1 MEEIKIGEYIRTKKG
16 TIVRIKDTEFDIC
29 FNLAGQVLY
38 KKWICGECFY
48 EEIAKHSKNIKELV
62 QAGDFINGMQVDEF
76 DDEEGTVLGIPVYE
90 DGLFNT
96 LNFYVPI
103 ESINIKTI
111 LTKEKFENECFRLKE
126 GQDV

>member
-1 MEEIKIGEYIRTKKG
+1 MEEIKINDYIKTKSGNIYKVRSITKFSDG
-16 TIVRIKDTEFDIC
+16 DIHIAVKEQTIFLRP
-29 FNLAGQVLY
+29 N
-38 KKWICGECFY
+38 
-48 EEIAKHSKNIKELV
+48 EIAKHSKNIKELV

-111 LTKEKFENECFRLKE
+111 LTKEKFENECYKVE
-126 GQDV
+126 E

>member
-1 MEEIKIGEYIRTKKG
+1 
-16 TIVRIKDTEFDIC
+16 
-29 FNLAGQVLY
+29 
-38 KKWICGECFY
+38 
-48 EEIAKHSKNIKELV
+48 
-62 QAGDFINGMQVDEF
+62 MQVDEF

-111 LTKEKFENECFRLKE
+111 LTKEKFENDCYKVEE
-126 GQDV
+126 